1 MKYILIIIFLVSQA
15 SAQNSVEA
23 KNKNPFPAKYV
34 SVADQKLNIRTI
46 TLAPVYDNVNKVY
59 SDPIQKLLIDLL
71 QNDKVW
77 GYTPYPESSKKIFVE
92 TFGSNP
98 NEVLETLNKT
108 SAQGLLTALIAKGPN
123 GINAKLRLYTADQGL
138 LLLEESF
145 QDSEVFEIPK
155 LRDEFVKLYQ
165 NLKNKLP
172 YRGFILSRR
181 GLEVTINAGEKNG
194 LSVGQELTVA
204 QIIKVNR
211 HPKLKY
217 MVSAEKEVIGRV
229 QITKLEPNL
238 SFAQI
243 TFEKETGVVDVGA
256 KLLPTDYIS
265 YPLPVINANGDVID
279 DKLITPLPE
288 GALSENNPD
297 GEWRPKEP
305 PQFGKAI
312 LQGGLTQYSESTRL
326 VSGTTIEASQ
336 SISPTFFMGGEL
348 WITPNWFVDFNV
360 LQSFFKAE
368 NGLAGSNPS
377 SLNYTLAKYSGTVG
391 YYFLLQDDFW
401 GPKLST
407 QFGFVS

>member
-155 LRDEFVKLYQ
+155 LRDEFVKLYK
-165 NLKNKLP
+165 NLKNKLL
-172 YRGFILSRR
+172 ILHH
-181 GLEVTINAGEKNG
+181 
-194 LSVGQELTVA
+194 SV
-204 QIIKVNR
+204 
-211 HPKLKY
+211 
-217 MVSAEKEVIGRV
+217 
-229 QITKLEPNL
+229 
-238 SFAQI
+238 
-243 TFEKETGVVDVGA
+243 
-256 KLLPTDYIS
+256 
-265 YPLPVINANGDVID
+265 
-279 DKLITPLPE
+279 
-288 GALSENNPD
+288 
-297 GEWRPKEP
+297 
-305 PQFGKAI
+305 
-312 LQGGLTQYSESTRL
+312 
-326 VSGTTIEASQ
+326 
-336 SISPTFFMGGEL
+336 
-348 WITPNWFVDFNV
+348 
-360 LQSFFKAE
+360 
-368 NGLAGSNPS
+368 
-377 SLNYTLAKYSGTVG
+377 
-391 YYFLLQDDFW
+391 
-401 GPKLST
+401 
-407 QFGFVS
+407 